1 MGFTYLDYAA
11 TTPLSEAV
19 KSTLV
24 ETISNQNDF
33 FNSGSSTY
41 EQAEIVSHK
50 IELARKDIAETMDV
64 FPREIIF
71 TSGATESNNL
81 AIKGLAFAYKQK
93 GNHIIT
99 SKAEHKAV
107 LDVCK
112 HLEVEGFEV
121 SYLDV
126 DNFGKISTKELKRA
140 ITDKTILISLMAVNN
155 ELGTVNDLYEIGQL
169 AKKNKIIFHVDAA
182 QAYGKIDLDI
192 KGMGIDLLSMS
203 GHKIYAP
210 KGVGFLFV
218 RSKSP
223 RVKLHKQIHGG
234 IQESNLRAGTL
245 ANYQIFALVT
255 ACKEMFAKKEQNYQ
269 HVLAMRD
276 LFLSELYSSEIL
288 KQVQND
294 GKKGSRQDFDDDRI
308 VPCKVLPFL
317 ATQPTPWIPNQ
328 VWDRLEGECQL
339 NTDLKNSYPGILSI
353 TFKGVKGEVLLAML
367 DGVCLSMGSACN
379 SQAVEPSHVLGAI
392 GLSADEADSTIRISF
407 GLMTT
412 KQEVLIVTKLLK
424 EKIGLL
430 RAISPSKEGDYV

>member
-1 MGFTYLDYAA
+1 MDFTYLDYAA

-19 KSTLV
+19 KNTLI
-24 ETISNQNDF
+24 EAISNQNDF

-41 EQAEIVSHK
+41 EQAEVLNRK
-50 IELARKDIAETMDV
+50 IELARENIAKTIDV
-64 FPREIIF
+64 LPREIVF

-81 AIKGLAFAYKQK
+81 AIKGAAFAYRHK

-112 HLEVEGFEV
+112 YLETDGFEI

-126 DNFGKISTKELKRA
+126 DSTGKIDIKELENT

-155 ELGTVNDLYEIGQL
+155 ELGTINDSYEIGKI
-169 AKKNKIIFHVDAA
+169 AKKNKIIFHIDAA
-182 QAYGKIDLDI
+182 QAYGKVDLDI
-192 KGMGIDLLSMS
+192 KAMGIDLLSMS

-218 RSKSP
+218 RSKAP
-223 RVKLHKQIHGG
+223 RVKLHKQMHGG
-234 IQESNLRAGTL
+234 TQEFNLRAGTL
-245 ANYQIFALVT
+245 ANYQIFALAT

-269 HVLAMRD
+269 LVLAMRD
-276 LFLSELYSSEIL
+276 LFLGELYSGEIL
-288 KQVQND
+288 NQVQ
-294 GKKGSRQDFDDDRI
+294 DDDSC
-308 VPCKVLPFL
+308 V
-317 ATQPTPWIPNQ
+317 
-328 VWDRLEGECQL
+328 EGECQLQL

-353 TFKGVKGEVLLAML
+353 TFKGVKGEALLAML

-379 SQAVEPSHVLGAI
+379 SQAVEPSHVLSAI

-412 KQEVLIVTKLLK
+412 KQEVLMVTKLIK
-424 EKIGLL
+424 EKISLL
-430 RAISPSKEGDYV
+430 KAISPNKEGDYV

>member
-19 KSTLV
+19 KNTLID
-24 ETISNQNDF
+24 TISNQNDF

-41 EQAEIVSHK
+41 EQAEVLSRK
-50 IELARKDIAETMDV
+50 IELAREDIAKTIDV
-64 FPREIIF
+64 LPREIIF

-81 AIKGLAFAYKQK
+81 AIKGTAFAYRNK

-112 HLEVEGFEV
+112 YLETEGFEV

-126 DNFGKISTKELKRA
+126 DSTGKIDIKELENT

-155 ELGTVNDLYEIGQL
+155 ELGTINDLYEIGKI

-182 QAYGKIDLDI
+182 QAYGKVDLDI
-192 KGMGIDLLSMS
+192 KAMGIDLLSMS

-218 RSKSP
+218 RSKAP
-223 RVKLHKQIHGG
+223 RVKLCKQIHGG
-234 IQESNLRAGTL
+234 TQESNLRAGTL
-245 ANYQIFALVT
+245 ANYQIFALAT
-255 ACKEMFAKKEQNYQ
+255 ACKEMFVKKEQNYQ
-269 HVLAMRD
+269 HVLAMRG
-276 LFLSELYSSEIL
+276 LFLGELYRSEIL
-288 KQVQND
+288 KQVQDD
-294 GKKGSRQDFDDDRI
+294 GEREGGLNRSETVYFDSVVAEQSRSTQQPEVHDDASYFER
-308 VPCKVLPFL
+308 
-317 ATQPTPWIPNQ
+317 
-328 VWDRLEGECQL
+328 EYQL

-353 TFKGVKGEVLLAML
+353 TFKGVKGEALLAML

-392 GLSADEADSTIRISF
+392 G
-407 GLMTT
+407 
-412 KQEVLIVTKLLK
+412 
-424 EKIGLL
+424 
-430 RAISPSKEGDYV
+430 